1 MKKRNN
7 TMQKVVDQLEETR
20 KKIEE
25 TTQKINAL
33 EFDVHWYRR
42 VFHAFGASFLLY
54 YMLPDIDWINL
65 LKFWIPI
72 VILILV
78 FILEYLRIKGKLN
91 SNHFFGLRMYEKKRV
106 SSYLFFGVAV
116 LILLLFFP
124 QQIAVPCILCA
135 CIADPVMGEVRHRFG
150 EKYVYLIGFLVCMIF
165 FMVTWYK
172 AGFWMMFLVSIV
184 GAIGAVIGETKKFW
198 WLDDDFMIQMVPAVL
213 LLIIWISIGHFGF
226 SHPEQIIY
234 PGVMPW

>member
-1 MKKRNN
+1 MKELNPTIK
-7 TMQKVVDQLEETR
+7 KVTEQLEETK

-25 TTQKINAL
+25 TTKKINAL

-54 YMLPDIDWINL
+54 YMLPNIDWINT

-72 VILILV
+72 AILILV
-78 FILEYLRIKGKLN
+78 FAVEYLRIKGKIN
-91 SNHFFGLRMYEKKRV
+91 SNHFFGLRMYEKNRV
-106 SSYLFFGVAV
+106 SSYLFFGVAIV
-116 LILLLFFP
+116 ILLLFFP
-124 QQIAVPCILCA
+124 QLIAVPCILCA

-150 EKYVYLIGFLVCMIF
+150 EKNVYIVGFLVCMIF

-172 AGFWMMFLVSIV
+172 AGFWMMFPVSII

-198 WLDDDFMIQMVPAVL
+198 WLDDDFMIQMIPAVL
-213 LLIIWISIGHFGF
+213 LLIVWVSAGHMGFGL
-226 SHPEQIIY
+226 PDPVIY
-234 PGVMPW
+234 PGVLPW

>member
-7 TMQKVVDQLEETR
+7 TIKKVVDQLEETR

-54 YMLPDIDWINL
+54 YMLPDVDWINL

-72 VILILV
+72 VIIILV
-78 FILEYLRIKGKLN
+78 FILEYLRIKGMLN

-106 SSYLFFGVAV
+106 SSYLFFGVAI
-116 LILLLFFP
+116 LLLLLFFP
-124 QQIAVPCILCA
+124 QQIAIPCILCA
-135 CIADPVMGEVRHRFG
+135 SIADPIMGEIRQRFG
-150 EKYVYLIGFLVCMIF
+150 EKMVYMVGFLVCMLF
-165 FMVTWYK
+165 FLVSWYK
-172 AGFWMMFLVSIV
+172 AGVWVALLISGI
-184 GAIGAVIGETKKFW
+184 GASFAVIGETKKIK
-198 WLDDDFMIQMVPAVL
+198 WLDDDFMIQMLPAFV
-213 LLIIWISIGHFGF
+213 LLIIWLSAGYIGLVL
-226 SHPEQIIY
+226 PDPIIY
-234 PGVMPW
+234 AGVMPW

>member
-7 TMQKVVDQLEETR
+7 TIQKVVDQLEGTR

-72 VILILV
+72 VIIILV

-106 SSYLFFGVAV
+106 SSYLFFGVAI

-150 EKYVYLIGFLVCMIF
+150 GKYVYMIGFLVCMIF

-172 AGFWMMFLVSIV
+172 AGFFVMFPVSII

-198 WLDDDFMIQMVPAVL
+198 WLDDDFMIQMVPAIL
-213 LLIIWISIGHFGF
+213 LLIVWVSMGYFGF
-226 SHPEQIIY
+226 DHPEQIIY
-234 PGVMPW
+234 SGVMPW